1 MSPSQTAPPYE
12 APPTPVRPLRRPVV
26 ETIAGWS
33 ARHRKTAVFGWLALV
48 AVAYLIGQLL
58 GSASLPQND
67 LGQAGQAEQTLQHL
81 GVTTP
86 TTEAVLVQERTSRQ
100 TFATDPAMRQAVR
113 QVTAALARVPG
124 AATGIRSPLSPGGQA
139 LVAANG
145 RSALVTFTVPGPAAD
160 VNSAV
165 TPALTAVASVQAKHP
180 GLLVAEAGDASLG
193 QAVNNQIST
202 DLGQATETSL
212 PLTLILLAGVF
223 GTLVAAGIPVLLAL
237 TSALTATWLL
247 AIPGHWLPVGS
258 QTSTVVLLVGMAVGI
273 DYSLFFLRRQREE
286 RARGAEPYEAIAT
299 AARTSGRAIVV
310 SGLTVMAALAGLFLT
325 GYALFTGMAIGAIV
339 VVGIAV
345 TGSLTVLP
353 ALLSWLGDR
362 VDKGRVPLLGRR
374 RAAAP
379 PSKVWSALVRRV
391 VRRPLL
397 WGGAATVVMLAIAA
411 PALGIRLAYPA
422 IDAPADLPVVST
434 IEAIQAAF
442 PQSPAPAE
450 VVVTGQ
456 HLSGPVVTSA
466 ISKLESLA
474 AKGGPIREPVTATS
488 VAGGRALIVSVPLA
502 GNGGDSASY
511 AALDTLRDHILP
523 QTFGGTGVTYAVAG
537 DTASD
542 HDNASQLSARTP
554 LVLAVVAAVAFCLL
568 LLSFRSVVLPLVSIA
583 LNFLSVSA
591 AYGLI
596 TVIFQDG
603 RLQGLLGYASSGAIT
618 PWVPL
623 FLFTFL
629 FGISMD
635 YHVFILS
642 RIRELRRGGETTP
655 DAVTAGI
662 ASSAGVVSSAALIM
676 VAVFSIFIG
685 MGQVELKMLGVGLAA
700 AILLDATIV
709 RGVLLPAAMTLL
721 GDRCW
726 YMPRWL
732 SRLPGR
738 TSAEPGPTNS
748 RPAALVASPDR
759 GGNWATRGIVA
770 AWRGIAL
777 VGLTLAG
784 LVLWVAFATAV
795 TLAPLGIGLPAIPVT
810 VRAVRRLETRVR
822 RLSGDWCGAA
832 IGDPYRPEPARRDGQ
847 PASFWARFGFL
858 IADPATWRDLVWI
871 TVDTLVGWLLTLT
884 PAGLIAW
891 GLFGVVMPAVWHPI
905 VAAHGNNWYAFIHV
919 TTAGTAWLSV
929 ALGFTFIALG
939 LLTAPWLLRRYGALA
954 QSLLAPA
961 RTP

>member
-1 MSPSQTAPPYE
+1 MSRPQSAAPYE
-12 APPTPVRPLRRPVV
+12 APPTPVSPPPRRVRPPAV

-33 ARHRKTAVFGWLALV
+33 ARHRKTALFGWLALV

-58 GSASLPQND
+58 GSPSLQQND

-86 TTEAVLVQERTSRQ
+86 TTEAVLVQERSPGQ
-100 TFATDPAMRQAVR
+100 TFATDPAMRQAVS
-113 QVTAALARVPG
+113 QVAAALAKVPG
-124 AATGIRSPLSPGGQA
+124 AATGIRSPLSPGSGA
-139 LVAANG
+139 LVSANG

-160 VNSAV
+160 VNAAV
-165 TPALTAVASVQAKHP
+165 TPALDAVAKVQADHP
-180 GLLVAEAGDASLG
+180 GLLVAEGGDASLG
-193 QAVNNQIST
+193 QAVNNQISS
-202 DLGQATETSL
+202 DLGKATETSL

-258 QTSTVVLLVGMAVGI
+258 ETSTVVLLVGMAVGI

-286 RARGAEPYEAIAT
+286 RARGAAPYQAIAS

-310 SGLTVMAALAGLFLT
+310 SGLTVMTALAGLFLT

-345 TGSLTVLP
+345 TGSLTALP

-362 VDKGRVPLLGRR
+362 VDKGRVPFLGRR

-397 WGGAATVVMLAIAA
+397 WGGAATIVMLAIAA

-422 IDAPADLPVVST
+422 IDAPANLPVVST
-434 IEAIQAAF
+434 IETIQTAF
-442 PQSPAPAE
+442 PQTPAPAE
-450 VVVTGQ
+450 VIVTGQ
-456 HLSGPVVTSA
+456 HLTGPAVTSA

-474 AKGGPIREPVTATS
+474 AKSGPIREPVTATS
-488 VAGGRALIVSVPLA
+488 VADGRALIVSVPLA

-523 QTFGGTGVTYAVAG
+523 HTFSGIGVTYSVAG
-537 DTASD
+537 DTAAN
-542 HDNASQLSARTP
+542 HDDASQLSARTP
-554 LVLAVVAAVAFCLL
+554 LVLAVVAALAFCLL
-568 LLSFRSVVLPLVSIA
+568 LFSFKSVVLPLVSIA

-642 RIRELRRGGETTP
+642 RIRELRQRGETTAG
-655 DAVTAGI
+655 AVTAGI
-662 ASSAGVVSSAALIM
+662 ANSAGVVSSAALIM
-676 VAVFSIFIG
+676 IAVFSIFIG
-685 MGQVELKMLGVGLAA
+685 MDQVELKMLGVGLAA

-726 YMPRWL
+726 YLPRWL
-732 SRLPGR
+732 SWLPGR
-738 TSAEPGPTNS
+738 T
-748 RPAALVASPDR
+748 
-759 GGNWATRGIVA
+759 
-770 AWRGIAL
+770 
-777 VGLTLAG
+777 
-784 LVLWVAFATAV
+784 
-795 TLAPLGIGLPAIPVT
+795 
-810 VRAVRRLETRVR
+810 
-822 RLSGDWCGAA
+822 
-832 IGDPYRPEPARRDGQ
+832 
-847 PASFWARFGFL
+847 PASSCTAESGH
-858 IADPATWRDLVWI
+858 
-871 TVDTLVGWLLTLT
+871 
-884 PAGLIAW
+884 PAG
-891 GLFGVVMPAVWHPI
+891 
-905 VAAHGNNWYAFIHV
+905 
-919 TTAGTAWLSV
+919 
-929 ALGFTFIALG
+929 
-939 LLTAPWLLRRYGALA
+939 APH
-954 QSLLAPA
+954 
-961 RTP
+961 TKEK

>member
-1 MSPSQTAPPYE
+1 
-12 APPTPVRPLRRPVV
+12 V

-58 GSASLPQND
+58 GSPSLPQND
-67 LGQAGQAEQTLQHL
+67 LGQAGQAERTLQHL
-81 GVTTP
+81 GVTAP
-86 TTEAVLVQERTSRQ
+86 TTEAVLIQARTPGA
-100 TFATDPAMRQAVR
+100 TFATDPAMRQAVS
-113 QVTAALARVPG
+113 QVTAALSRVPD
-124 AATGIRSPLSPGGQA
+124 AATEIRSPLSAGGQA
-139 LVAANG
+139 LISANG

-160 VNSAV
+160 VTTTV
-165 TPALTAVASVQAKHP
+165 TQALNAVAKVQAAHP
-180 GLLVAEAGDASLG
+180 DLLVAEGGDASLG
-193 QAVNNQIST
+193 QAVNSQISS
-202 DLGQATETSL
+202 DFGKATETSL

-286 RARGAEPYEAIAT
+286 RARGAEPHQAIAT

-310 SGLTVMAALAGLFLT
+310 SGLTVMTALAGLFLT

-345 TGSLTVLP
+345 AGSLTVLP

-362 VDKGRVPLLGRR
+362 VDKGRVPFLGRR
-374 RAAAP
+374 RAAAT

-411 PALGIRLAYPA
+411 PALGLRLAYPA

-434 IEAIQAAF
+434 INAIQAAF

-450 VVVTGQ
+450 VVVTGP
-456 HLSGPVVTSA
+456 HLSSASVTSA

-474 AKGGPIREPVTATS
+474 AEGGPIREPVTATS
-488 VAGGRALIVSVPLA
+488 VADGRALIISVPLA

-511 AALDTLRDHILP
+511 TALDALRDRILP
-523 QTFGGTGVTYAVAG
+523 QTFGGTGVSYAVAG
-537 DTASD
+537 DTAAN
-542 HDNASQLSARTP
+542 HDNAGQLSARTP

-568 LLSFRSVVLPLVSIA
+568 LFSFRSVVLPLVSIA
-583 LNFLSVSA
+583 LNFLSVAA

-596 TVIFQDG
+596 TLIFQDG
-603 RLQGLLGYASSGAIT
+603 RLQGPLGYASSGAIT

-642 RIRELRRGGETTP
+642 RIRELRQYGSTTGGETTAG
-655 DAVTAGI
+655 AVTAGI

-709 RGVLLPAAMTLL
+709 RGVLLPAAMILL

-726 YMPRWL
+726 YLPRWL

-738 TSAEPGPTNS
+738 SSAEPGTTKAS
-748 RPAALVASPDR
+748 RPR
-759 GGNWATRGIVA
+759 
-770 AWRGIAL
+770 
-777 VGLTLAG
+777 
-784 LVLWVAFATAV
+784 
-795 TLAPLGIGLPAIPVT
+795 
-810 VRAVRRLETRVR
+810 
-822 RLSGDWCGAA
+822 
-832 IGDPYRPEPARRDGQ
+832 
-847 PASFWARFGFL
+847 
-858 IADPATWRDLVWI
+858 
-871 TVDTLVGWLLTLT
+871 
-884 PAGLIAW
+884 
-891 GLFGVVMPAVWHPI
+891 
-905 VAAHGNNWYAFIHV
+905 
-919 TTAGTAWLSV
+919 
-929 ALGFTFIALG
+929 
-939 LLTAPWLLRRYGALA
+939 
-954 QSLLAPA
+954 
-961 RTP
+961 